1 MSASNF
7 RWQRRAQF
15 YEVNKSPARTIFAN
29 GVSLFC
35 RFGAAFRVRW
45 VLSCGKVPVR
55 GTVSVSERHKRRLQG
70 RKVFVPFS
78 VWKPGAGGNAV
89 PLLKLLRCCN
99 LVPSE
104 RLPRSPPSA
113 QHHYAPRISTAL
125 KGGDSIAG
133 GNAVSSVKYH
143 FYRPIILHFLRA
155 TV

>member
-1 MSASNF
+1 MRSALYGEPYQYQKDIS
-7 RWQRRAQF
+7 
-15 YEVNKSPARTIFAN
+15 
-29 GVSLFC
+29 GVC
-35 RFGAAFRVRW
+35 R
-45 VLSCGKVPVR
+45 
-55 GTVSVSERHKRRLQG
+55 

-78 VWKPGAGGNAV
+78 VWKPSAGGNAV

-99 LVPSE
+99 LVPFES
-104 RLPRSPPSA
+104 LPRSPPSA

-125 KGGDSIAG
+125 KGDSIAG